1 MSLKVWL
8 PLDGDLRNLGAS
20 NVEVTNNG
28 ATINNSGKIGSCYHF
43 GTTTSSMSVSKEAMT
58 SCTTECSV
66 TFWLKIKT
74 WNTSYATYFQAGLG
88 GAPWTHYI
96 FGFLRNATG
105 NTACFT
111 ISNGSSASNA
121 GYLTSTLELNKWY
134 HIALTYKTGK
144 CAIYL
149 NGILDHEYS
158 PYLVPAFSSIT
169 HITLGTCNNGTGYQT
184 DCDMNDFRIYDHCL
198 SAAEVHEIS
207 QGLLL
212 HYKLDSQYVETSTFL
227 NSTISSTAYN
237 ASSGKYGYNTT
248 SNLTKTEGT
257 FQGKQCIKVSTIEEG
272 QDAQPYSYF
281 SNLFTSDGTN
291 APAYK
296 ALSFDY
302 FTTCPTTTWINF
314 YKLGSGTGS
323 VTWKVINSS
332 GAKIGGYNN
341 SGSISVKPNE
351 WNHVEVVLHGTS
363 TENAEWGYC
372 VNGSKHTSNLDYYFL
387 FANIQLE
394 ESDHVTGYGANLHNS
409 IVTDSSGYGHDAQA
423 LNNPSISEDTPMYN
437 SCIKL
442 NGSNQA
448 IKVLD
453 NNWMVQGMRAMTIN
467 VWVKGSSY
475 AGAHFFSCTESGGF
489 NTEAGSSGYLR
500 HPVHVYTNE
509 AQTSTAYKYDSKEI
523 EIAALSTTNWN
534 MVTFVYDS
542 TGTKTYINGELH
554 HTYINTSYGIHF
566 NKNARLFLGCEA
578 NTASPSTPYFNGSL
592 SDFRL
597 YVTALTPE
605 DIKALYDVRAR
616 VDNLQNIHS
625 YEFNETQSNIFR
637 SELIMPFAKSGATT
651 GIGEITNRNGEPAI
665 VLRQPPFEQNL
676 EDNKSGF
683 LQGYF
688 APNTSYIFDIWEDTD
703 DVMSQD
709 NFVGG
714 FMIDYTDGTSKATF
728 VVQGGNKGFQHIQ
741 LITPATK
748 SIDRLDVFGVP
759 NVYYKVNSYICPV
772 DALKIM
778 KNGLFVTSNLSEDG
792 NAALHESGIAHS
804 NEFIET

>member
-88 GAPWTHYI
+88 GTPWTHYI

-198 SAAEVHEIS
+198 SAAKVHEIA
-207 QGLLL
+207 QGLVL
-212 HYKLDSQYVETSTFL
+212 HYKLDSMKIKVGTNLVTGVTKGGHTTVLTDGRIGVQTTGENADTYFTINLSESITNGTKYFL
-227 NSTISSTAYN
+227 SCDASGIPNNGYWYFPLGTQNNSTLPFKIYNGHNEYSFVANDISWGKKRLFMDDNNRQYWNSQ
-237 ASSGKYGYNTT
+237 ASFWNFELYK
-248 SNLTKTEGT
+248 
-257 FQGKQCIKVSTIEEG
+257 
-272 QDAQPYSYF
+272 
-281 SNLFTSDGTN
+281 
-291 APAYK
+291 APA
-296 ALSFDY
+296 L
-302 FTTCPTTTWINF
+302 
-314 YKLGSGTGS
+314 
-323 VTWKVINSS
+323 
-332 GAKIGGYNN
+332 
-341 SGSISVKPNE
+341 E
-351 WNHVEVVLHGTS
+351 VE
-363 TENAEWGYC
+363 
-372 VNGSKHTSNLDYYFL
+372 
-387 FANIQLE
+387 
-394 ESDHVTGYGANLHNS
+394 
-409 IVTDSSGYGHDAQA
+409 DSSGYGHHAT
-423 LNNPSISEDTPMYN
+423 LT
-437 SCIKL
+437 
-442 NGSNQA
+442 NGSLTTNTPRYSTALILSSSTKA
-448 IKVLD
+448 I
-453 NNWMVQGMRAMTIN
+453 GTPI
-467 VWVKGSSY
+467 
-475 AGAHFFSCTESGGF
+475 FESGVF
-489 NTEAGSSGYLR
+489 IPEYTWAGWIKRNYTTAATKQIHANIATVNLYTDFSPYLSWTSGK
-500 HPVHVYTNE
+500 V
-509 AQTSTAYKYDSKEI
+509 DG
-523 EIAALSTTNWN
+523 STTGNGAAG
-534 MVTFVYDS
+534 
-542 TGTKTYINGELH
+542 GTKIATLNEWVHMAITYKSGIGKFYINGELIK
-554 HTYINTSYGIHF
+554 TWNYTSQGVYIAAAANNT
-566 NKNARLFLGCEA
+566 LG
-578 NTASPSTPYFNGSL
+578 NGFIGNL
-592 SDFRL
+592 SDIRIYTTTL
-597 YVTALTPE
+597 SDTE
-605 DIKALYDVRAR
+605 IKLLCQMGMR

-637 SELIMPFAKSGATT
+637 SELIKPFAKSGATT
-651 GIGEITNRNGEPAI
+651 GIGEITNRNDEPAI
-665 VLRQPPFEQNL
+665 VLRQAPFEQNL
-676 EDNKSGF
+676 ENNKSGF

-709 NFVGG
+709 HFAGG

-728 VVQGGNKGFQHIQ
+728 VVEGGNKGFQHIQ
-741 LITPATK
+741 FITPATK
-748 SIDRLDVFGVP
+748 SIDRLDVFGSS
-759 NVYYKVNSYICPV
+759 NVYYKLNSYICPV
-772 DALKIM
+772 GALKIM
-778 KNGLFVTSNLSEDG
+778 KNGIFVTSNLIEDG

-804 NEFIET
+804 NEFIEI